1 MIIEDK
7 PAKNNNDW
15 WAVRSQKLLEDQ
27 KNTWGFLKKNYES
40 LNEIKVRSFDFE
52 YFQVKLQFN
61 PARIKSSSADVSPE
75 AVENRECFLCINEL
89 PAEQNGLRY
98 DKNFIILC
106 NPYPI
111 FEEHFTIVNRKHS
124 EQTLIGHFDDLL
136 NLSRDLGSKYSVYY
150 NGPRCGASAPDHMH
164 FQAGSKNATPLEL
177 EYESLKQNPD
187 IFILQTS
194 KISIRFFENH
204 LRFFL
209 SIESGNKGEIL
220 YAFKTFVKAYKKISP
235 PKEEPMMNLS
245 VSYDKDKWRVILF
258 PRGKHRPLQFYSKG
272 EDKLMISPA
281 AVDLS
286 GLIIVPRSEDFEKAT
301 QEDIVNVFQQVSLT
315 KEYFEYLKKK
325 LSEVF

>member
-111 FEEHFTIVNRKHS
+111 FEEHFTIVNS
-124 EQTLIGHFDDLL
+124 WFYTSL
-136 NLSRDLGSKYSVYY
+136 
-150 NGPRCGASAPDHMH
+150 
-164 FQAGSKNATPLEL
+164 
-177 EYESLKQNPD
+177 SLKD
-187 IFILQTS
+187 S
-194 KISIRFFENH
+194 
-204 LRFFL
+204 
-209 SIESGNKGEIL
+209 L
-220 YAFKTFVKAYKKISP
+220 YY
-235 PKEEPMMNLS
+235 
-245 VSYDKDKWRVILF
+245 
-258 PRGKHRPLQFYSKG
+258 
-272 EDKLMISPA
+272 
-281 AVDLS
+281 
-286 GLIIVPRSEDFEKAT
+286 
-301 QEDIVNVFQQVSLT
+301 
-315 KEYFEYLKKK
+315 
-325 LSEVF
+325 